1 MTGGTEIR
9 TRNDQQVIFLCA
21 FTEGAVVR
29 LERLREQIKR
39 AVRLDTA
46 IPHRGQTVKEQVA
59 VGLVDR
65 NIAGLVGTAC
75 RHALEHTRRTNI
87 TECAACTA
95 DSGIQFS
102 AVGGCRRHEHIA
114 DTLTRQRQRLGV
126 RVADNGIVIKMR
138 HKRHLHAIIYDLAVR
153 LIRNEVNRVT
163 VFLLLIAQY
172 VGKALDGLLGVH
184 CTGRVVRRVD
194 NDRLGVLI
202 QALFES
208 TEVNLK
214 IRDRRRHNDA
224 LGTGTAFDEHFI
236 FRKIRCK
243 HNNLV
248 TLADNRLERTRE
260 RGCRA
265 CSQVQAVAGVVR
277 AETLVEAVRQC
288 ASHVCGTLCRGIAV
302 QCNRITCRFGV
313 NRLTNGLRGGYVRVA
328 DREIE
333 YVLAANDRC
342 TAVPVLEQLADCR
355 TAAA

>member
-1 MTGGTEIR
+1 M
-9 TRNDQQVIFLCA
+9 
-21 FTEGAVVR
+21 
-29 LERLREQIKR
+29 
-39 AVRLDTA
+39 

-65 NIAGLVGTAC
+65 NIAGLVSTAC
-75 RHALEHTRRTNI
+75 RYALEHTRCTNI
-87 TECAACTA
+87 TECAAGTA
-95 DSGIQFS
+95 DRSVQRL

-153 LIRNEVNRVT
+153 LVRNEVNRVT
-163 VFLLLIAQY
+163 IFLLLAAQH

-288 ASHVCGTLCRGIAV
+288 ASHVCGALCRGIAV

-333 YVLAANDRC
+333 YVLAANDRR
-342 TAVPVLEQLADCR
+342 TAVPVLEQLTDRR